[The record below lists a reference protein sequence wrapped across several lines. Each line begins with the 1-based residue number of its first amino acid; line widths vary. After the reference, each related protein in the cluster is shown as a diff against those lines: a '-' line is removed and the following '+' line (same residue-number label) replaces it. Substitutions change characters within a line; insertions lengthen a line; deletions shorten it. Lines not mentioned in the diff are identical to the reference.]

1 MSAGKP
7 LLRETVEDWFREHGG
22 HLAASDFAHADRPR
36 WQLAVDDLSACVPP

>member
-1 MSAGKP
+1 
-7 LLRETVEDWFREHGG
+7 LRETVEDWFRGHGG